1 MARSQRQVSTGRA
14 GRARG
19 AARGARRIWPY
30 VLMAWE
36 RWQSLS
42 PEEKERYKKQARGYV
57 DRGKAALDAQRKRGG
72 PRGCPHCGYEIE
84 R

>member
-1 MARSQRQVSTGRA
+1 MARSQKNLGRSA
-14 GRARG
+14 GYGRVGRARS

-42 PEEKERYKKQARGYV
+42 PEEKERYKKQARDYM
-57 DRGKAALDAQRKRGG
+57 DRGRAAMEAQRQKRPPGG
-72 PRGCPHCGYEIE
+72 SGR
-84 R
+84 

>member
-1 MARSQRQVSTGRA
+1 MAQPKQQQRGRVA
-14 GRARG
+14 RAQHRI
-19 AARGARRIWPY
+19 RRVWPF

-42 PEEKERYKKQARGYV
+42 PAEKERYKRQAREYA
-57 DRGKAALDAQRKRGG
+57 DRGKQILQDRRGGGG
-72 PRGCPHCGYEIE
+72 PR

>member
-1 MARSQRQVSTGRA
+1 MARSQRQLGRS

-19 AARGARRIWPY
+19 AVRGARRIWPY

-42 PEEKERYKKQARGYV
+42 PEDKERYKKQARGYA
-57 DRGKAALDAQRKRGG
+57 DRGRKALEAQRRRRPPG
-72 PRGCPHCGYEIE
+72 R
-84 R
+84 